1 MERVAATREMMVSA
15 LEEYEFKKVVDAAM
29 SLSDFGNAYFQSKEL
44 WNLVKSDRAA
54 CARELKNCIQLV
66 KALSVLLEPVMPSTM
81 RSVQAQLGL
90 TTTYFSDATVEVE
103 PLRLPKPALPFAK
116 IDEKKISAMEAILN
130 ERIAGADHKGP
141 AKESSTEE
149 ATIKLDDFKKMDL
162 RIARVVEAEPVQK
175 SDKLLRI
182 TAQVGEETRQ
192 IVAGIAKD
200 YAPED
205 LIGTDVVVL
214 INLQPAKLM
223 GIESRGMLLAAE
235 YDGRSVLI
243 RPART
248 MPPGTRIR

>member
-1 MERVAATREMMVSA
+1 MERVAETRKKMVSA

-44 WNLVKSDRAA
+44 WNLVKSDRTA
-54 CARELKNCIQLV
+54 CARELKNCLQLV

-116 IDEKKISAMEAILN
+116 IDEKKIGAMEAILN
-130 ERIAGADHKGP
+130 ERVAKVDLKGP
-141 AKESSTEE
+141 AKEPGGE
-149 ATIKLDDFKKMDL
+149 AAIKLDDFKKMDL
-162 RIARVVEAEPVQK
+162 RTARVVEAEPVQK

-182 TAQVGEETRQ
+182 TAQVGDETRQ

-200 YAPED
+200 YAPAD

-214 INLQPAKLM
+214 INLQPVKLM
-223 GIESRGMLLAAE
+223 GIESHGMLLAAE

-243 RPART
+243 RPARK
-248 MPPGTRIR
+248 MPSGTRIK

>member
-1 MERVAATREMMVSA
+1 MERVADTREKIVSA
-15 LEEYEFKKVVDAAM
+15 LKEYEFKKVVDAAM

-44 WNLVKSDRAA
+44 WNLVKSDRTA

-81 RSVQAQLGL
+81 RGVQAQLGL
-90 TTTYFSDATVEVE
+90 TMTYFYDATVEVE

-116 IDEKKISAMEAILN
+116 IDEKKIGAMEAILN
-130 ERIAGADHKGP
+130 ERIARADHKGP
-141 AKESSTEE
+141 AKKPSTGE
-149 ATIKLDDFKKMDL
+149 AAIKLDDFKKMDL
-162 RIARVVEAEPVQK
+162 RIARIVEAEPVQK

-214 INLQPAKLM
+214 INLQPVKLM
-223 GIESRGMLLAAE
+223 GVESRGMLLVAE
-235 YDGRSVLI
+235 NDGQSVLI
-243 RPART
+243 RPARK
-248 MPPGTRIR
+248 MPSGARIR